1 MEGIIYNE
9 NFLDSHGELFEVLM
23 KNTIWDES
31 MLNRKTASYG
41 KPYNYSQMQYQ
52 FQEFT
57 REITEVIENI
67 EELLGF
73 RPNNCLINYYETGS
87 SKMGYHSDQMDI
99 LEEGTGVVIISVG
112 EARTLRF
119 RNIKDKSNTIDF
131 NLIPG
136 SLLYMNN
143 DLQNLWQ
150 HALIKSNTKKGRMS
164 LTFRKLN

>member
-119 RNIKDKSNTIDF
+119 RNIKFYFGFFFCLSVAPKCSTF
-131 NLIPG
+131 QVRMEKAFAMKV
-136 SLLYMNN
+136 LL
-143 DLQNLWQ
+143 
-150 HALIKSNTKKGRMS
+150 
-164 LTFRKLN
+164 